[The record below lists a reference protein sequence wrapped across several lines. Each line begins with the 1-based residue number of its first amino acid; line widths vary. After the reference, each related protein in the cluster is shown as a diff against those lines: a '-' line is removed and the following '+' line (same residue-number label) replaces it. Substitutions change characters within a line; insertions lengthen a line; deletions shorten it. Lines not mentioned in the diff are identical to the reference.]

1 MKYFN
6 LLFDSNIENEKEH
19 IFNTLTANKVDG
31 IKMIDI
37 NNFEIIQLAQF

>member
-1 MKYFN
+1 MEHLN
-6 LLFDSNIENEKEH
+6 LLFDSEVENEKDH

-37 NNFEIIQLAQF
+37 NHID